1 MLNIQKCIAG
11 CISINCVFM
20 ARAGII
26 IAVFTIQFDYLH
38 FMALFSNYYIA
49 IAHYFR

>member
-1 MLNIQKCIAG
+1 MLNIQKCISD

-20 ARAGII
+20 AGAGII

-38 FMALFSNYYIA
+38 FTAQFDDYYIEKT
-49 IAHYFR
+49 FNSE